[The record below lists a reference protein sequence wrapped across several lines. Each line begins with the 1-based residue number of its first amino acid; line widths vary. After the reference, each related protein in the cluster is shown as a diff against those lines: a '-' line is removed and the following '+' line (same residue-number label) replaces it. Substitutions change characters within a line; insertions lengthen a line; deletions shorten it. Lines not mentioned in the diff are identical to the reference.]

1 MGTFFEL
8 PDGKLVCFNSGGR
21 FHGWLF
27 RRHPDGQFV
36 SVQKLAEVQPPLDS
50 VCVGSPHVTGGEN
63 G

>member
-8 PDGKLVCFNSGGR
+8 PDGKIVCFNPGGR

-36 SVQKLAEVQPPLDS
+36 SVQKLSEVQPPLDDWME
-50 VCVGSPHVTGGEN
+50 SPRPSRQQGK
-63 G
+63 

>member
-8 PDGKLVCFNSGGR
+8 PDGKMVCFNPGGR

-36 SVQKLAEVQPPLDS
+36 SVQKLNEVQPPLDDWMES
-50 VCVGSPHVTGGEN
+50 HRPSRQQGK
-63 G
+63 